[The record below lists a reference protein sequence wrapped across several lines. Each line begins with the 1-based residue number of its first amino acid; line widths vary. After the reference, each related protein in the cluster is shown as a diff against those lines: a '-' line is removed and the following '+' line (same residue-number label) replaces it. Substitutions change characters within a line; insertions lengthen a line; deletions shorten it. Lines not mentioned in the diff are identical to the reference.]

1 MIRRRGSGKLTFRHW
16 QGFTVMEVLIA
27 GTIVVVGFL
36 ALATMF
42 PTGYST
48 VTKSGIQSRGL
59 ALAQQRIEFLR
70 NAAYDNISTVATTTE
85 SISIDGY
92 VFTRE
97 TPPALDNT
105 PVTGA
110 KQVTVTVTLP
120 SAGTPTSQPIQLT
133 TIIAK

>member
-1 MIRRRGSGKLTFRHW
+1 MIPKRRSGKLTFRHW

-70 NAAYDNISTVATTTE
+70 NAGYDNISTVATTTE

-110 KQVTVTVTLP
+110 KQVTVAVTLP

>member
-1 MIRRRGSGKLTFRHW
+1 MIPKRRSGKLTFRHW

-27 GTIVVVGFL
+27 GTVVVVGFL

-42 PTGYST
+42 PTGYAT

-59 ALAQQRIEFLR
+59 ALAQQQIEFLR
-70 NAAYDNISTVATTTE
+70 NAGYDNVSVGTSTE
-85 SISIDGY
+85 SSISGY
-92 VFTRE
+92 SGYTR
-97 TPPALDNT
+97 TTAVQDNT

-110 KQVTVTVTLP
+110 KQVNVTVTLP

>member
-1 MIRRRGSGKLTFRHW
+1 MIPKRWSGKLTFRHC
-16 QGFTVMEVLIA
+16 QGFTVVEVLIA

-48 VTKSGIQSRGL
+48 VTKSGIQSQGL
-59 ALAQQRIEFLR
+59 ALTQQRIEFLR
-70 NAAYDNISTVATTTE
+70 NAGYNNITATTE
-85 SISIDGY
+85 SSIAGY
-92 VFTRE
+92 SGYTR
-97 TPPALDNT
+97 TTAVQDNT